1 MSTSLT
7 TATNFPQAES
17 ELNRDFLS
25 RKGYLLLVMFA
36 IIELGRLNE
45 EERKKLRST
54 QLLYGVGEPGVYGV
68 CIYDKW
74 VRDGIQD
81 VIQISAFQGVAPHE
95 MWVTMTHELAHVLA
109 GDDAAHGAIWKAD
122 AKRLGLSNPKAV
134 GAPRIEDL
142 SPDLVA
148 VLNGLPLPTEGDPLC
163 DEEGSRLTPRNKGCK
178 IGIGKRRGQTRGPG
192 TGRLRLWICDC
203 ARPRRVRIASD
214 KFNARCLD
222 CFSLF
227 RRDGTVPAT
236 GTALIKW
243 EGPANGGSFPAHD
256 VVMHVPCAENRP
268 LLGPDCVGAS
278 G

>member
-1 MSTSLT
+1 MRPSRI
-7 TATNFPQAES
+7 TAANFPQAEP
-17 ELNRDFLS
+17 ELNAHFLS

-54 QLLYGVGEPGVYGV
+54 QLLYGVGGPGVYGV

-81 VIQISAFQGVAPHE
+81 VIQISAFYGVAHHE

-109 GDDAAHGAIWKAD
+109 GDNAAHGPIWKAD
-122 AKRLGLSNPKAV
+122 AKRLGLTNPKAAGPPRV
-134 GAPRIEDL
+134 GDL
-142 SPDLVA
+142 DPKLVA
-148 VLNGLPLPTEGDPLC
+148 ALRLIPLPTEGEPVC
-163 DEEGSRLTPRNKGCK
+163 EEDSESIPPHKGCK
-178 IGIGKRRGQTRGPG
+178 LGIGKRGGHTHGVG
-192 TGRLRLWICDC
+192 SGRLRLWICDC

-227 RRDGTVPAT
+227 RRDGTAPAT

-243 EGPANGGSFPAHD
+243 EGPENGGGSPAHD
-256 VVMHVPCAENRP
+256 LLLHVPHTEDRL
-268 LLGPDCVGAS
+268 LLGT
-278 G
+278 

>member
-7 TATNFPQAES
+7 TATNSPRTES
-17 ELNRDFLS
+17 ELNGSFLS

-45 EERKKLRST
+45 EERKKLGST
-54 QLLYGVGEPGVYGV
+54 QLLYGVGQPGVYGV

-81 VIQISAFQGVAPHE
+81 VIQISAFYGVAPHE

-109 GDDAAHGAIWKAD
+109 GDDAAHGSVWRAD
-122 AKRLGLSNPKAV
+122 AKRLGLMNPKAT
-134 GAPRIEDL
+134 GKPNIGDL
-142 SPDLVA
+142 DPSLVA
-148 VLNGLPLPTEGDPLC
+148 ALRLIPLPTEGEPLS
-163 DEEGSRLTPRNKGCK
+163 DEGGSRLTPRNKGCTV
-178 IGIGKRRGQTRGPG
+178 GIGKRGGRTHGPG
-192 TGRLRLWICDC
+192 SGRLRLWICDC

-227 RRDGTVPAT
+227 RRDGTAPVIS
-236 GTALIKW
+236 TALIKW
-243 EGPANGGSFPAHD
+243 EGPANGGSSPMHD
-256 VVMHVPCAENRP
+256 VLLHVPWSEGRP
-268 LLGPDCVGAS
+268 LLGT
-278 G
+278 